1 MQWLL
6 QDFEDT
12 RKLGDALVRFGIR
25 HSWHRVVPFVGDLD
39 PKPEIADPNDVILFG
54 SYTLGRYAKAKN
66 LTPGVFVLRPFLRET
81 AWHPFL
87 LNGADAIVLTLKE
100 VQQHLPEDARAWFV
114 RPVSD
119 SKEIAG
125 TVKTGAEIAALAA
138 RVCALAPD
146 EIPRGSLR
154 HDTELMLTEPVRILK
169 EWRVWVVADTV
180 VTHSVYKEGAR
191 VIYRAE
197 IDDDADRFVQ
207 ELVAANPNYAPA
219 YVIDICRTPAGLKML
234 ETNCINA
241 AGFYAADMQKLVH
254 AVENIPR

>member
-1 MQWLL
+1 
-6 QDFEDT
+6 
-12 RKLGDALVRFGIR
+12 
-25 HSWHRVVPFVGDLD
+25 
-39 PKPEIADPNDVILFG
+39 
-54 SYTLGRYAKAKN
+54 
-66 LTPGVFVLRPFLRET
+66 
-81 AWHPFL
+81 
-87 LNGADAIVLTLKE
+87 
-100 VQQHLPEDARAWFV
+100 
-114 RPVSD
+114 VSD

-125 TVKTGAEIAALAA
+125 TVKTGVEIAALAA

-154 HDTELMLTEPVRILK
+154 HDTPLMLTEPVRILK